1 MIFHLAMII
10 NQSQYINIG
19 RSIVRIAIYLTTGI
33 FLTMDIE
40 SNSTAHQILAMIQ
53 SEGEL
58 GLTRTPSFTG
68 QTVFALWL
76 CSSKLEVQLRPNHKP
91 IELAAKWNRLIKKYS
106 SQREQTDEEPLL
118 CLKRNVFLSR
128 SDEEQ
133 IKETKVL
140 ELLYAEARNNVLQ
153 GNKLFTYFIFLYM
166 FYINVLYN
174 LFVF

>member
-76 CSSKLEVQLRPNHKP
+76 CSSKLEVQL
-91 IELAAKWNRLIKKYS
+91 
-106 SQREQTDEEPLL
+106 

-153 GNKLFTYFIFLYM
+153 GNKLFTYFIFLHM